1 MLLGMSCCSLGV
13 KGSIGSHSSFSQSF
27 EEMEGLMRQLLG
39 KASRQCITACR
50 LRRRLN
56 GIILP
61 SLSTIQCI
69 EGHEGL
75 VGRLTD
81 MHHFTVSRGRHDVS
95 LVHRT
100 IAGRVW

>member
-1 MLLGMSCCSLGV
+1 MHN
-13 KGSIGSHSSFSQSF
+13 K
-27 EEMEGLMRQLLG
+27 R
-39 KASRQCITACR
+39 R

-61 SLSTIQCI
+61 SVSRVQYIEGH

-81 MHHFTVSRGRHDVS
+81 AQHFAVSRGRHNV
-95 LVHRT
+95 
-100 IAGRVW
+100 